1 MEEPQQKVLGCI
13 KKSISTLKSLKR
25 KVALAKEKDTEVF
38 CDGKNQQ
45 KRTYKRDACKSYA
58 V

>member
-45 KRTYKRDACKSYA
+45 KRTYKRNAC
-58 V
+58 